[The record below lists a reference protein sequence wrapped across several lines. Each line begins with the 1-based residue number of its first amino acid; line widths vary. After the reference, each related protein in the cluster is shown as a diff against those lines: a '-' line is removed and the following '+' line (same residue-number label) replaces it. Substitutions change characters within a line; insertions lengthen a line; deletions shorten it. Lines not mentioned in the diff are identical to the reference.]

1 MNILRIISSQY
12 FFPPR
17 IVFFS
22 TEPLQPLKAA
32 VEFLNRT
39 LITTYK
45 TKKQIQNLW
54 QIDIFGHSGS
64 LGIRGH

>member
-12 FFPPR
+12 FFFSR

-22 TEPLQPLKAA
+22 TEPLQPLKAT
-32 VEFLNRT
+32 VEFLNRA

-54 QIDIFGHSGS
+54 QIDIFGHMGA
-64 LGIRGH
+64 LKG